1 MINYIYGIVQEQTSN
16 KITIINNNIG
26 FEINVLS
33 RDKYVL
39 LSNCKLFVYE
49 HFNQENEHIFY
60 GFLDKNDLNL
70 FKKLIKIQD
79 IGCKT
84 ALNILN
90 SVKSE
95 ELIRIIKCNDL
106 VLLRSLIGVK
116 ANNVMLYLQKDITK
130 MPDLFKYENVF
141 EALKSL
147 GYKKEQITRVLTK
160 IETNLAEDEALKKA
174 LKLINYAQ

>member
-1 MINYIYGIVQEQTSN
+1 M
-16 KITIINNNIG
+16 
-26 FEINVLS
+26 
-33 RDKYVL
+33 
-39 LSNCKLFVYE
+39 
-49 HFNQENEHIFY
+49 
-60 GFLDKNDLNL
+60 
-70 FKKLIKIQD
+70 FKKLIKIQG

-160 IETNLAEDEALKKA
+160 IEANLAEDEALKKA